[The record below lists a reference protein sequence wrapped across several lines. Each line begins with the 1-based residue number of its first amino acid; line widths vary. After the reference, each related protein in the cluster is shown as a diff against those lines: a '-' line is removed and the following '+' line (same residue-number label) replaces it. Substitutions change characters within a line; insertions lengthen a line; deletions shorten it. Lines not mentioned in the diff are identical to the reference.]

1 MEALNQFI
9 SNVIEGNN
17 VAAKELFNQLVAE
30 RAAEALAE
38 RKQEIATRLFQTEEK
53 NVEVEGTEE

>member
-38 RKQEIATRLFQTEEK
+38 RKQEIASKLFQSEEK
-53 NVEVEGTEE
+53 NIENEEIKE

>member
-9 SNVIEGNN
+9 SNIIEGNN

-30 RAAEALAE
+30 RATEALAM
-38 RKQEIATRLFQTEEK
+38 RKQEIAQSLFRTEAKNIEVEETEE
-53 NVEVEGTEE
+53 